1 MEEHISHNP
10 PMRIMDLVSLKKT
23 GHEVSADNAF
33 EINEVEL
40 DHEEHPFQAFLFF
53 CRFSGTIDGKE
64 YSFKKCYSR
73 GCTHN
78 LCPHVSQAVMI
89 ANRYLQRDF
98 AALAKAGI
106 HLDEKMFTLEGML
119 SKFEEKRDQ
128 FIPTMILDDYIQ
140 MAREGADPSIHID
153 LENFAAVE
161 NFENHK
167 QKRLFFSA
175 NFAVAHS
182 GEEHVCQKCL
192 SCCALAD
199 AEGDIRAARDLAN
212 RRAAIIYEE
221 FDKAKIRYN
230 QAFFE

>member
-1 MEEHISHNP
+1 MEEHISHNS
-10 PMRIMDLVSLKKT
+10 PMSIMDLVSLKKT
-23 GHEVSADNAF
+23 GHEVTVDNAF

-53 CRFSGTIDGKE
+53 CRFTGTIDGQA
-64 YSFKKCYSR
+64 YNFKKCYSR

-98 AALAKAGI
+98 VALEQAGI
-106 HLDEKMFTLEGML
+106 NPDRKLFTLEGML

-128 FIPTMILDDYIQ
+128 FVSTLILDDYIHL
-140 MAREGADPSIHID
+140 AREGNDISIHID

-161 NFENHK
+161 NFENYK
-167 QKRLFFSA
+167 EKRLFFEA
-175 NFAVAHS
+175 NFAVTHL
-182 GEEHVCQKCL
+182 EEKHICQKCL
-192 SCCALAD
+192 SCCALED
-199 AEGDIRAARDLAN
+199 KELEIRKARDLAN

-230 QAFFE
+230 RAFFE

>member
-1 MEEHISHNP
+1 MEERISHNP
-10 PMRIMDLVSLKKT
+10 PMSIMDLVSLKKA
-23 GHEVSADNAF
+23 GHEVTVDNAF

-53 CRFSGTIDGKE
+53 CRFTGAIDGQA
-64 YSFKKCYSR
+64 YNFKKCYSR

-98 AALAKAGI
+98 VALEKAGI
-106 HLDEKMFTLEGML
+106 NPDRKLFTLEGML

-128 FIPTMILDDYIQ
+128 FVSTLILDDYIHL
-140 MAREGADPSIHID
+140 AKEGNDIFIHID

-161 NFENHK
+161 NFENYK
-167 QKRLFFSA
+167 EKRLFFSA
-175 NFAVAHS
+175 NFAVTHL
-182 GEEHVCQKCL
+182 GEKHICQKCL
-192 SCCALAD
+192 SCCALD
-199 AEGDIRAARDLAN
+199 DNEMEIRKARDLAN
-212 RRAAIIYEE
+212 RRAAILYEE

-230 QAFFE
+230 RAFFE